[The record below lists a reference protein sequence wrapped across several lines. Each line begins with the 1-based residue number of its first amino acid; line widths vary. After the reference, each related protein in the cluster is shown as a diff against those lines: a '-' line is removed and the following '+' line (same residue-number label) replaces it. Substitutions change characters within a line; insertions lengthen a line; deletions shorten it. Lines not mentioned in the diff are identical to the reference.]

1 MQLRERS
8 HLNGTLANFKSI
20 KNNNSLISQGKG
32 HMSWKSLSALSNST
46 GIRLELEPSC
56 SADAWLHQGLFTL
69 HRGRLAPQI
78 FLPKPLAGVILQK
91 GDIFFLWPDW
101 QLLLDTAP
109 GLRSLGLGPLSFSRQ
124 PGPLYAIYLPTHTVI
139 SQRRPGRAAGA
150 GTLMCPR
157 ISASSLRVQHICI
170 LMRSS
175 IHFSLASLPCDHAPA
190 DGVLSATGSVYVNA
204 TREPGQVVPVEGAHG
219 LSLRASQ
226 H

>member
-1 MQLRERS
+1 MQYRCMASSGTVHSAQREVSSTDFSTQTPGRCYFAK
-8 HLNGTLANFKSI
+8 GPSI
-20 KNNNSLISQGKG
+20 FIV
-32 HMSWKSLSALSNST
+32 T
-46 GIRLELEPSC
+46 
-56 SADAWLHQGLFTL
+56 
-69 HRGRLAPQI
+69 RLATSSGHSPWPEVPGTWSAV
-78 FLPKPLAGVILQK
+78 FLQAAWSPLRDLPSYPHCH
-91 GDIFFLWPDW
+91 LSE
-101 QLLLDTAP
+101 AP
-109 GLRSLGLGPLSFSRQ
+109 
-124 PGPLYAIYLPTHTVI
+124 
-139 SQRRPGRAAGA
+139 RASCWA

-157 ISASSLRVQHICI
+157 ISASSLHVQHICI